1 MKKTKYIMSGGT
13 AFAEQEDLQKLSDYA
28 KKGWL
33 LDRFAFLGYTL
44 KKESLKTFNI
54 HWIFRKMQMMNIF
67 SFLKMLDGSTFV
79 QRGMPCTFSA
89 HLREQNLSIPI

>member
-44 KKESLKTFNI
+44 KKRRASRPS
-54 HWIFRKMQMMNIF
+54 IFTGF
-67 SFLKMLDGSTFV
+67 SGKC
-79 QRGMPCTFSA
+79 R
-89 HLREQNLSIPI
+89 